1 MKIKQLIPIVLIAAA
16 GCRSEKTFDATGAFE
31 AVETVISAEVGGDIR
46 QLDIEEGQ
54 QLAAGQYLGYIDSTQ
69 LFLKKKQLQTQ
80 IRALLARKPNVA
92 LQIASLEQQLRTA
105 RHERLRV
112 ENLVKADA
120 ATRKQLDDMDAQIA
134 VIIAQIDAAKS
145 SLEISTDGL
154 NRDAVPLYVQIE
166 QTEDMLRK
174 CRLVSPMNGTVLV
187 KYSQAHE
194 LAAPG
199 KQLYKIADLSS
210 IILRVYITSG
220 QLPQVKIGGTVTV
233 FTDSGKPEM
242 DSIQGTV
249 TWVSDKAEFT
259 PKTVQTKD
267 ERANLVYAIKVKV
280 LNDGRYKIGMY
291 GEVKF

>member
-210 IILRVYITSG
+210 IILRVYITSR
-220 QLPQVKIGGTVTV
+220 QLAQVKIGGPVTV

-249 TWVSDKAEFT
+249 EWVSDKAEFT

-280 LNDGRYKIGMY
+280 PNDGRYKIGMY
-291 GEVKF
+291 GEVVF

>member
-54 QLAAGQYLGYIDSTQ
+54 QLVAGQYLGYIDSTQ

-105 RHERLRV
+105 RHERQRV

-220 QLPQVKIGGTVTV
+220 QLAQVKIGGPVTV

-249 TWVSDKAEFT
+249 EWVSDKAEFT

-267 ERANLVYAIKVKV
+267 ERAKLVYAIKVKV
-280 LNDGRYKIGMY
+280 PNDGRYKIGMY
-291 GEVKF
+291 GEVVF